1 MISFLK
7 GFWCAF
13 RGIAECICAER
24 NMRVHIVISL
34 YVLYFSQ
41 FYNLSVTQFVLIV
54 AVIAFVLALELVN
67 TAIER
72 ACDAITKEKHPLI
85 RLAKDASAGAV
96 LIGAIASVVIGVLIF
111 WDTEILWG
119 IISSLCYSPEGLTIF
134 ILTLLAST
142 IFIVVGPKELV
153 DSIKT
158 MVELRREL
166 ENEDKEI
173 TSKNEN
179 EDKNK

>member
-7 GFWCAF
+7 GFWYAL
-13 RGIAECICAER
+13 RGIGECICAER

-34 YVLYFSQ
+34 YVLYFCQYYKFSITR
-41 FYNLSVTQFVLIV
+41 YALII
-54 AVIAFVLALELVN
+54 AVIAFVLALELMN

-72 ACDAITKEKHPLI
+72 ACDAITTEKHPLI
-85 RLAKDASAGAV
+85 KVAKDASAGAV
-96 LIGAIASVVIGVLIF
+96 LVGAVASVVIGVLIF
-111 WDTEILWG
+111 WDTEILWN

-142 IFIVVGPKELV
+142 VFVVVGPREFV

-158 MVELRREL
+158 MVELKQEL
-166 ENEDKEI
+166 ENDDKEI
-173 TSKNEN
+173 IHKNEDG
-179 EDKNK
+179 DK